1 MSHAPTVTFD
11 RAATR
16 GRRLGRLLT
25 QSELATRAGCC
36 RKTLVEAEA
45 GRPVGLLSAKA
56 IARALGVGL
65 RSLMQAGAAPEAAAG
80 APNNDLGN
88 NSLGEFI
95 GDTVTAVRGSRR
107 QLADVEN
114 EV

>member
-11 RAATR
+11 RAAIR

-25 QSELATRAGCC
+25 QTELATRAGCC

-56 IARALGVGL
+56 IARALGTGL
-65 RSLMQAGAAPEAAAG
+65 RRLLAEPRGATGLEPLRRFLDGGEARRC
-80 APNNDLGN
+80 
-88 NSLGEFI
+88 
-95 GDTVTAVRGSRR
+95 TTAHLEQQG
-107 QLADVEN
+107 
-114 EV
+114 